1 MSNTDKKDR
10 ALQPEPPA
18 EEILDDLES
27 IKELLDEEEARLAE
41 ESGETPVPLLD
52 DLVDGAL
59 TLEEQDYEETRS
71 TLSDEPNP
79 ETESRLDNDLIDT
92 LLGDEWRRAA
102 SGLFT
107 QARGAIEANRNQWTP
122 EHTDELN
129 DALRVRIDATLSA
142 WLRTKIRDHMDEL
155 HAELLHAAETTINDR
170 ITLLTEE
177 QETGDKGANSG

>member
-1 MSNTDKKDR
+1 MSNTDKKDPT
-10 ALQPEPPA
+10 LQPEPPA

-41 ESGETPVPLLD
+41 ESGEAPVPLLD
-52 DLVDGAL
+52 DLIDGGL
-59 TLEEQDYEETRS
+59 TLEEQDYEVVRS
-71 TLSDEPNP
+71 TLTDEPSP

-92 LLGDEWRRAA
+92 LLGDEWKRAA
-102 SGLFT
+102 SDLLT

-129 DALRVRIDATLSA
+129 EALRVRIDATLSA

-155 HAELLHAAETTINDR
+155 HSELLHAAETAIIDR
-170 ITLLTEE
+170 IALLTEE
-177 QETGDKGANSG
+177 QESGDEGAHGG